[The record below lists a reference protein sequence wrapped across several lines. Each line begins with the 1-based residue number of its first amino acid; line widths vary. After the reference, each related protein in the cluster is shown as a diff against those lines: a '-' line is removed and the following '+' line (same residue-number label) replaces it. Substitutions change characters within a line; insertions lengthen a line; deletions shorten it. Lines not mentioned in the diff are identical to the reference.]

1 MAAVIISCRGR
12 KNHDPAADFA
22 TLGATG
28 AVAAGLAAAFVDFF
42 LPVAVPFAMEN
53 QIRSET

>member
-1 MAAVIISCRGR
+1 MSCRGR

-28 AVAAGLAAAFVDFF
+28 AVAAGLAAAGLAAAFVDFF